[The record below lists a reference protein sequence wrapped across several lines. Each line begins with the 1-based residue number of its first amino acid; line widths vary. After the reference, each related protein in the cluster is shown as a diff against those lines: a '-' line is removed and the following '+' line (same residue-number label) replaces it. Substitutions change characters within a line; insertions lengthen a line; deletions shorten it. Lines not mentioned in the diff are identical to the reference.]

1 MYYSNCVVFVQSEV
15 LSGSACRRYRMD
27 VMRGLGERGDS
38 MSLPGVE
45 NLMLHFTPHADD
57 WSKLPVI
64 VSGEGCYVT
73 DVRGNTYIDGLAG
86 LFTTQVGH
94 GRSELAEVAA
104 KQMKELGFFPSWSF
118 QHPRSLELAAK
129 ISEIAPGDLDST
141 FFVSSGSEAVETV
154 IKLAR
159 QYHRA
164 NGEPM
169 RYKFISR
176 KIAYHGTTMG
186 ALSVNGIPAFRAPF
200 EPLLQGFEHVPNTQQ
215 DPEGAADVIGE
226 AIEFGPPETVAAVIL
241 EPVQNAGG
249 CLVPPPDY
257 WRRVREICDR
267 HGVLLASDAVICA
280 FGRLGEW
287 FGIERF
293 DVVPDMTS
301 FAKGV
306 TSGYLPMGGV
316 VVNERIA
323 STLKENASMFMHGST
338 FGGHPVSSA
347 VALENI
353 AIMEREKLLQNVHD
367 LEGHFGDELRRVA
380 SDHPVVKEVR
390 GMGFFWAVE
399 INPERADGT
408 PLEDEEYQKYFK
420 GVVSR
425 KLLEGGLICRFDDK
439 DEPVIQYSPALVSDR
454 EVLSRIAEITDYALT
469 ELERQLGYR
478 N

>member
-1 MYYSNCVVFVQSEV
+1 
-15 LSGSACRRYRMD
+15 MD
-27 VMRGLGERGDS
+27 VMRGLGEHGDS
-38 MSLPGVE
+38 TPLAGVE
-45 NLMLHFTPHADD
+45 NLMLHFTPYAED

-73 DVRGNTYIDGLAG
+73 DDKGNSYVDGLAG

-94 GRSELAEVAA
+94 GRTELADAA
-104 KQMKELGFFPSWSF
+104 HKQMKELGFFPNWSF
-118 QHPRSLELAAK
+118 QHPRSLELARK
-129 ISEIAPGDLDST
+129 IAEIAPGDLDST

-159 QYHRA
+159 QYHKA
-164 NGEPM
+164 NGEAT
-169 RYKFISR
+169 RYKIISR
-176 KIAYHGTTMG
+176 QIAYHGTTMG
-186 ALSVNGIPAFRAPF
+186 ALSVTGLPTFKAPF
-200 EPLLQGFEHVPNTQQ
+200 EPLLQGFMHVPNTQQ
-215 DPEGAADVIGE
+215 DPEGAADAIEE

-257 WRRVREICDR
+257 WRKVREICDR
-267 HGVLLASDAVICA
+267 HGVLLVSDAVITA

-301 FAKGV
+301 FAKGL

-316 VVNERIA
+316 VINEKMGD
-323 STLKENASMFMHGST
+323 TLRNNASMFVHGST

-353 AIMEREKLLQNVHD
+353 RIIEREKLLENVRN
-367 LEGHFGDELRRVA
+367 LEGYFEGELRQLAER
-380 SDHPVVKEVR
+380 HPVVKEIR

-399 INPERADGT
+399 VNAERADGT
-408 PLEDEEYQKYFK
+408 PLEGEEYQRYFK
-420 GVVSR
+420 GVLSR
-425 KLLEGGLICRFDDK
+425 KLMEGGLICRFDDK
-439 DEPVIQYSPALVSDR
+439 DEPVIQFSPALVADR
-454 EVLSRIAEITDYALT
+454 EVLGRIAEITDGALT
-469 ELERQLGYR
+469 ELERELGYR
-478 N
+478 G

>member
-1 MYYSNCVVFVQSEV
+1 
-15 LSGSACRRYRMD
+15 MD
-27 VMRGLGERGDS
+27 VMRGLGEHGDS
-38 MSLPGVE
+38 TSLAGVD
-45 NLMLHFTPHADD
+45 NLMLHFTPYAED
-57 WSKLPVI
+57 WTKLPVI
-64 VSGEGCYVT
+64 VSGEGSYVT
-73 DVRGNTYIDGLAG
+73 DNKGNTYVDGLAG

-94 GRSELAEVAA
+94 GRTELADAA
-104 KQMKELGFFPSWSF
+104 HKQMKELGFFPNWSF

-129 ISEIAPGDLDST
+129 IAEIAPGDLNST

-159 QYHRA
+159 QYHKA
-164 NGEPM
+164 NGEPG
-169 RYKFISR
+169 RYKIISR
-176 KIAYHGTTMG
+176 DVAYHGTTMG
-186 ALSVNGIPAFRAPF
+186 ALSVTGLPSFKAPF
-200 EPLLQGFEHVPNTQQ
+200 EPLPSGFFHVRNTQQ
-215 DPEGAADVIGE
+215 DPEGAAD
-226 AIEFGPPETVAAVIL
+226 AIEQMIETEGPELVAAVIL

-257 WRRVREICDR
+257 WKRVREICDR
-267 HGVLLASDAVICA
+267 HGVLLVSDAVICA

-293 DVVPDMTS
+293 DVTPDMTS

-316 VVNERIA
+316 VVNDRIA
-323 STLKENASMFMHGST
+323 STLKHNAPMFMHGST

-353 AIMEREKLLQNVHD
+353 AIMEREKLLENVHAH
-367 LEGHFGDELRRVA
+367 EGHFGDELRRMA
-380 SDHPVVKEVR
+380 ADHPIVKEVR

-399 INPERADGT
+399 VKPERADGT
-408 PLEDEEYQKYFK
+408 PLGEDEYHKYFK
-420 GVVSR
+420 CVVSR

-439 DEPVIQYSPALVSDR
+439 DDPVIQYSPALVSDR

-469 ELERQLGYR
+469 ELERELGYR
-478 N
+478 S

>member
-1 MYYSNCVVFVQSEV
+1 
-15 LSGSACRRYRMD
+15 MD
-27 VMRGLGERGDS
+27 VMRGLGDRGDS
-38 MSLPGVE
+38 ASLVGVE
-45 NLMLHFTPHADD
+45 NLMLHFTPYAED

-64 VSGEGCYVT
+64 VSGEGPYVT
-73 DVRGNTYIDGLAG
+73 DDKGNTYVDGLAG

-94 GRSELAEVAA
+94 GRTELADAA
-104 KQMKELGFFPSWSF
+104 HKQMKELGFFPNWSF

-129 ISEIAPGDLDST
+129 VAEIAPGDLNST

-159 QYHRA
+159 QYHKA
-164 NGEPM
+164 NGEPG
-169 RYKFISR
+169 RYKIISR
-176 KIAYHGTTMG
+176 DVAYHGTTMG
-186 ALSVNGIPAFRAPF
+186 ALSVTGLPGFKAPF
-200 EPLLQGFEHVPNTQQ
+200 EPLPSGFFHVRNTQQ
-215 DPEGAADVIGE
+215 DPEGAAD
-226 AIEFGPPETVAAVIL
+226 AIEQMIEAEGPELVAAVIL

-257 WRRVREICDR
+257 WKRVREICDR
-267 HGVLLASDAVICA
+267 HGVLLVSDAVICA

-316 VVNERIA
+316 VVNDRIA
-323 STLKENASMFMHGST
+323 TTLKHNAPMFMHGST

-353 AIMEREKLLQNVHD
+353 AIMEREKLLENVHEH
-367 LEGHFGDELRRVA
+367 EGHFGDELRRMA
-380 SDHPVVKEVR
+380 SDHPIVKEVR
-390 GMGFFWAVE
+390 GMGYFWAVE
-399 INPERADGT
+399 IKPERADGT
-408 PLEDEEYQKYFK
+408 PLEEDEYHKYFK

-439 DEPVIQYSPALVSDR
+439 DDPVIQYSPALVSDR

>member
-1 MYYSNCVVFVQSEV
+1 
-15 LSGSACRRYRMD
+15 MD
-27 VMRGLGERGDS
+27 VMRGLGDRGDS
-38 MSLPGVE
+38 ASLVGVE
-45 NLMLHFTPHADD
+45 NLMLHFTPYAED

-64 VSGEGCYVT
+64 VSGEGPYVT
-73 DVRGNTYIDGLAG
+73 DDKGNTYVDGLAG

-94 GRSELAEVAA
+94 GRTELADAA
-104 KQMKELGFFPSWSF
+104 HKQMKELGFFPNWSF

-129 ISEIAPGDLDST
+129 VAEIAPGDLNST

-159 QYHRA
+159 QYHKA
-164 NGEPM
+164 NGEPG
-169 RYKFISR
+169 RYKIISR
-176 KIAYHGTTMG
+176 DVAYHGTTMG
-186 ALSVNGIPAFRAPF
+186 ALSVTGLPGFKAPF
-200 EPLLQGFEHVPNTQQ
+200 EPLPSGFFHVRNTQQ
-215 DPEGAADVIGE
+215 DPEGAAD
-226 AIEFGPPETVAAVIL
+226 AIEQMIEAEGPELVAAVIL

-257 WRRVREICDR
+257 WKRVREICDR
-267 HGVLLASDAVICA
+267 HGVLLVSDAVICA

-316 VVNERIA
+316 VVNDRIA
-323 STLKENASMFMHGST
+323 TTLKHNAPMFMHGST

-353 AIMEREKLLQNVHD
+353 AIMEREKLLENVHEH
-367 LEGHFGDELRRVA
+367 EGHFGDELRRMA
-380 SDHPVVKEVR
+380 SDHPIVKEVR
-390 GMGFFWAVE
+390 GMGYFWAVE
-399 INPERADGT
+399 VKPERADGT
-408 PLEDEEYQKYFK
+408 PLEEDEYHKYFK

-439 DEPVIQYSPALVSDR
+439 DDPVIQYSPALVSDR

-478 N
+478 S

>member
-1 MYYSNCVVFVQSEV
+1 
-15 LSGSACRRYRMD
+15 MD

-38 MSLPGVE
+38 SSLAGVE
-45 NLMLHFTPHADD
+45 NLMLHFTPYAED

-73 DVRGNTYIDGLAG
+73 DDKGNRYIDGLAG

-104 KQMKELGFFPSWSF
+104 KQMKELGFFPNWSF
-118 QHPRSLELAAK
+118 QHPRSLELARK
-129 ISEIAPGDLDST
+129 IAELAPGDLGST

-154 IKLAR
+154 IKLSR
-159 QYHRA
+159 QYHKA
-164 NGEPM
+164 NGEAT
-169 RYKFISR
+169 RYKIISR

-186 ALSVNGIPAFRAPF
+186 ALSVTGLPTFKAPF
-200 EPLLQGFEHVPNTQQ
+200 EPLLQGFMHVPNTHQ
-215 DPEGAADVIGE
+215 DPEGAADAIEE

-249 CLVPPPDY
+249 CLVPPPGY

-267 HGVLLASDAVICA
+267 HGVLLVSDAVIAA

-316 VVNERIA
+316 VVNDKIA
-323 STLKENASMFMHGST
+323 HTLKDGASMFMHGST

-353 AIMEREKLLQNVHD
+353 AIMERENLLKNVHG
-367 LEGHFGDELRRVA
+367 LEGHFGDELRRMA
-380 SDHPVVKEVR
+380 ADHPVVKEVR
-390 GMGFFWAVE
+390 GWASSG
-399 INPERADGT
+399 PSRST
-408 PLEDEEYQKYFK
+408 PRRPT
-420 GVVSR
+420 GR
-425 KLLEGGLICRFDDK
+425 
-439 DEPVIQYSPALVSDR
+439 
-454 EVLSRIAEITDYALT
+454 
-469 ELERQLGYR
+469 
-478 N
+478 

>member
-1 MYYSNCVVFVQSEV
+1 
-15 LSGSACRRYRMD
+15 MD
-27 VMRGLGERGDS
+27 IMWGLGEHGDS
-38 MSLPGVE
+38 APLGGVE
-45 NLMLHFTPHADD
+45 NLMLHFTPYEED

-73 DVRGNTYIDGLAG
+73 DEKGRSYVDGLAG

-94 GRSELAEVAA
+94 GREELADAA
-104 KQMKELGFFPSWSF
+104 SKQMKELGFFPNWSF
-118 QHPRSLELAAK
+118 QHPRSLELAEKMAQ
-129 ISEIAPGDLDST
+129 IAPGDLNST

-159 QYHRA
+159 QYHKA
-164 NGEPM
+164 NGEAT
-169 RYKFISR
+169 RYKIISR

-186 ALSVNGIPAFRAPF
+186 ALSVTGLPSFKAPF
-200 EPLLQGFEHVPNTQQ
+200 EPLLQGFMHVPNTQQ
-215 DPEGAADVIGE
+215 DPEGAADAIEE

-257 WRRVREICDR
+257 WQRVREICDR
-267 HGVLLASDAVICA
+267 HGVLLVSDAVIAA

-316 VVNERIA
+316 VVNERVQG
-323 STLKENASMFMHGST
+323 TLRSNAPMFMHGST

-353 AIMEREKLLQNVHD
+353 RIIEREKLLENVRN
-367 LEGHFGDELRRVA
+367 LEGYFEDELRRMA
-380 SDHPVVKEVR
+380 KEHPIVCDIR

-399 INPERADGT
+399 VKAERADGT
-408 PLEDEEYQKYFK
+408 PLAGDEYQKYFK

-425 KLLEGGLICRFDDK
+425 KLMEGGLICRFDDK
-439 DEPVIQYSPALVSDR
+439 DEPVIQFSPALVADK
-454 EVLSRIAEITDYALT
+454 EVLGRIAEITDGALT
-469 ELERQLGYR
+469 ELERELGYR
-478 N
+478 S

>member
-1 MYYSNCVVFVQSEV
+1 
-15 LSGSACRRYRMD
+15 MD
-27 VMRGLGERGDS
+27 VMRGLGEHGDRTP
-38 MSLPGVE
+38 LAGVE
-45 NLMLHFTPHADD
+45 NLMLHFTSHAED
-57 WSKLPVI
+57 WSRLPVI

-73 DVRGNTYIDGLAG
+73 DDKGRSYIDGLAG

-94 GRSELAEVAA
+94 GRSELGEVAA
-104 KQMKELGFFPSWSF
+104 AQMKELGFLPNWSF

-129 ISEIAPGDLDST
+129 ISEIAPGNLDST

-159 QYHRA
+159 QYHKA
-164 NGEPM
+164 NGEPT
-169 RYKFISR
+169 RYKIISR
-176 KIAYHGTTMG
+176 QIAYHGTTMG
-186 ALSVNGIPAFRAPF
+186 ALSVTGLPAFKAPF
-200 EPLLQGFEHVPNTQQ
+200 EPLLQGFTHVHNTQQ
-215 DPEGAADVIGE
+215 DPEGAADAIEE
-226 AIEFGPPETVAAVIL
+226 AIEFGPPESVAAVIL

-267 HGVLLASDAVICA
+267 HGVLLVSDAVICA
-280 FGRLGEW
+280 FGRLGTW

-316 VVNERIA
+316 VVNEKVGRVLR
-323 STLKENASMFMHGST
+323 SNQPMFMHGST

-353 AIMEREKLLQNVHD
+353 RIIEREKLLENVRN
-367 LEGHFGDELRRVA
+367 LEGHFEGELRRMA
-380 SDHPVVKEVR
+380 EGHPIVKEIR

-399 INPERADGT
+399 VRPERADGT
-408 PLEDEEYQKYFK
+408 PLEGDEYQRYFK

-439 DEPVIQYSPALVSDR
+439 DEPVIQFSPALV
-454 EVLSRIAEITDYALT
+454 AEIGRAHV
-469 ELERQLGYR
+469 
-478 N
+478 

>member
-1 MYYSNCVVFVQSEV
+1 
-15 LSGSACRRYRMD
+15 MD

-38 MSLPGVE
+38 SSLAGVE
-45 NLMLHFTPHADD
+45 NLMLHFTPYSED

-64 VSGEGCYVT
+64 VSGEGSYVT
-73 DVRGNTYIDGLAG
+73 DDKGKTYIDGLAG

-94 GRSELAEVAA
+94 GRTELADAA
-104 KQMKELGFFPSWSF
+104 HKQMKELGFFPNWSF

-129 ISEIAPGDLDST
+129 IADIAPGDLNSS

-159 QYHRA
+159 QYHKA
-164 NGEPM
+164 NGEPG
-169 RYKFISR
+169 RYKIISR
-176 KIAYHGTTMG
+176 DVAYHGTTMG
-186 ALSVNGIPAFRAPF
+186 ALSVTGLPGFKAPF
-200 EPLLQGFEHVPNTQQ
+200 EPLPSGFFHVRNTQQ
-215 DPEGAADVIGE
+215 DPEGAAD
-226 AIEFGPPETVAAVIL
+226 AIEQMIETEGPELVAAVIL

-257 WRRVREICDR
+257 WKRVREICDR
-267 HGVLLASDAVICA
+267 HGVLLVSDAVICA

-293 DVVPDMTS
+293 DVTPDMTS

-316 VVNERIA
+316 VVNDRIA
-323 STLKENASMFMHGST
+323 STLRHNASMFMHGST

-353 AIMEREKLLQNVHD
+353 AIMEREKLLDNVHEH
-367 LEGHFGDELRRVA
+367 EGHFGEELRRMA
-380 SDHPVVKEVR
+380 ADHPIVKEVR

-399 INPERADGT
+399 VKPERADGT
-408 PLEDEEYQKYFK
+408 PLEEDEYHKYFK

-439 DEPVIQYSPALVSDR
+439 DDPVIQYSPALVSDR

-469 ELERQLGYR
+469 ELERQLGYGS
-478 N
+478 

>member
-1 MYYSNCVVFVQSEV
+1 
-15 LSGSACRRYRMD
+15 MD
-27 VMRGLGERGDS
+27 VMRGLGEHGDRTP
-38 MSLPGVE
+38 LAGVE
-45 NLMLHFTPHADD
+45 NLMLHFTPHAED
-57 WSKLPVI
+57 WSTLPVI

-73 DVRGNTYIDGLAG
+73 DDKGRSFIDGLAG

-94 GRSELAEVAA
+94 GRSELGEVAA
-104 KQMKELGFFPSWSF
+104 AQMKELGFFPNWSF

-129 ISEIAPGDLDST
+129 ISEIAPGDLDSA

-164 NGEPM
+164 NGEPG
-169 RYKFISR
+169 RYKIISR
-176 KIAYHGTTMG
+176 QIAYHGTTMG
-186 ALSVNGIPAFRAPF
+186 ALSVTGLPAFKAPF
-200 EPLLQGFEHVPNTQQ
+200 EPLLQGFTHVHNTQQ
-215 DPEGAADVIGE
+215 DPEGAADAIEE
-226 AIEFGPPETVAAVIL
+226 AIEFGPPESVAAVIL

-267 HGVLLASDAVICA
+267 HGVLLVSDAVICA
-280 FGRLGEW
+280 FGRLGTW

-316 VVNERIA
+316 VVNDRMR
-323 STLKENASMFMHGST
+323 STLRERAPMFTHGST

-353 AIMEREKLLQNVHD
+353 RIIEREKLLENVQD
-367 LEGHFGDELRRVA
+367 LEGYFEGELRRMA
-380 SDHPVVKEVR
+380 EGHPIVKEVR

-399 INPERADGT
+399 VKPERADGT
-408 PLEDEEYQKYFK
+408 PLEGDEYERYFK

-439 DEPVIQYSPALVSDR
+439 DDPVIQFSPALVADR
-454 EVLSRIAEITDYALT
+454 EVLGRIAEITDEALT
-469 ELERQLGYR
+469 ELEKELGYR
-478 N
+478 S

>member
-1 MYYSNCVVFVQSEV
+1 
-15 LSGSACRRYRMD
+15 MD
-27 VMRGLGERGDS
+27 VMRGLGERGES
-38 MSLPGVE
+38 AHRKGIE
-45 NLMLHFTPHADD
+45 NLLLHFTPFGED

-73 DVRGNTYIDGLAG
+73 DDKGNSYIDGLGG

-104 KQMKELGFFPSWSF
+104 KQMKELGFFPNWSF

-129 ISEIAPGDLDST
+129 LAEIAPGDLNAS

-159 QYHRA
+159 QYHKV
-164 NGEPM
+164 NGEPG
-169 RYKFISR
+169 RYKIISR
-176 KIAYHGTTMG
+176 DVAYHGTTMG
-186 ALSVNGIPAFRAPF
+186 ALSVTGLPSFKAPF
-200 EPLLQGFEHVPNTQQ
+200 EPLPSGFFHVKNTQQ
-215 DPEGAADVIGE
+215 DPEGAAD
-226 AIEFGPPETVAAVIL
+226 AIEQMIEAEGPEQVAAVIL

-249 CLVPPPDY
+249 CLVPPPEY
-257 WRRVREICDR
+257 WKRAREICDK
-267 HGVLLASDAVICA
+267 HGVLLVSDAVICA

-306 TSGYLPMGGV
+306 TSGYSPMGGV
-316 VVNERIA
+316 MVGEKIQQ
-323 STLKENASMFMHGST
+323 TLRHNAPMFSHGST
-338 FGGHPVSSA
+338 FGGHPVSAA

-353 AIMEREKLLQNVHD
+353 SIIERENLLDNVHA
-367 LEGHFGDELRRVA
+367 LESHFEGELKRMSEGH
-380 SDHPVVKEVR
+380 PIVKEVR

-399 INPERADGT
+399 LRPERADGT
-408 PLEDEEYQKYFK
+408 PLDGEEYQKYFK
-420 GVVSR
+420 GVLSR

-439 DEPVIQYSPALVSDR
+439 DEPVIQYSPALVADK
-454 EVLSRIAEITDYALT
+454 EILSKIADITDEAVT
-469 ELERQLGYR
+469 ELERELGYR
-478 N
+478 S

>member
-1 MYYSNCVVFVQSEV
+1 
-15 LSGSACRRYRMD
+15 MD
-27 VMRGLGERGDS
+27 VMRGLGERGGS
-38 MSLPGVE
+38 GSLAGVE
-45 NLMLHFTPHADD
+45 NLMLHFTPYSED

-64 VSGEGCYVT
+64 VSGEGPYVT
-73 DVRGNTYIDGLAG
+73 DDRGNTYVDGLAG

-94 GRSELAEVAA
+94 GRTELADAA
-104 KQMKELGFFPSWSF
+104 HKQMKELGFFPNWSF

-129 ISEIAPGDLDST
+129 LAEIAPGNLNST

-159 QYHRA
+159 QYHKA
-164 NGEPM
+164 NGEPG
-169 RYKFISR
+169 RYKIISR
-176 KIAYHGTTMG
+176 DVAYHGTTMG
-186 ALSVNGIPAFRAPF
+186 ALSVTGLPGFKAPF
-200 EPLLQGFEHVPNTQQ
+200 EPLPSGFFHVRNTQQ
-215 DPEGAADVIGE
+215 DPEGAAE
-226 AIEFGPPETVAAVIL
+226 AIEQMIETEGPELVAAVIL

-257 WRRVREICDR
+257 WKRVREICDT
-267 HGVLLASDAVICA
+267 HGVLLVSDAVICA

-316 VVNERIA
+316 VVGDKVS
-323 STLKENASMFMHGST
+323 STLRENAPMFTHGST

-353 AIMEREKLLQNVHD
+353 AIMERENLLGNVHD
-367 LEGHFGDELRRVA
+367 LEGHFEDELRRMA
-380 SDHPVVKEVR
+380 SDHPLVKEVR
-390 GMGFFWAVE
+390 GMGFFWALEVR
-399 INPERADGT
+399 PERPDGT
-408 PLEDEEYQKYFK
+408 PLEEDEYQKYFK

-469 ELERQLGYR
+469 ELERELGYR

>member
-1 MYYSNCVVFVQSEV
+1 
-15 LSGSACRRYRMD
+15 MD
-27 VMRGLGERGDS
+27 VMRGLGEHGDS
-38 MSLPGVE
+38 TPLAGVE
-45 NLMLHFTPHADD
+45 NLMLHFTPYAED

-73 DVRGNTYIDGLAG
+73 DDRGNSYIDGLAG

-94 GRSELAEVAA
+94 GRTELAEVASR
-104 KQMKELGFFPSWSF
+104 QMKELGFFPNWSF
-118 QHPRSLELAAK
+118 QHPRSLELARK
-129 ISEIAPGDLDST
+129 ISEIAPGDLNST

-159 QYHRA
+159 QYHKA
-164 NGEPM
+164 NGEAT
-169 RYKFISR
+169 RYKIISR
-176 KIAYHGTTMG
+176 QIAYHGTTMG
-186 ALSVNGIPAFRAPF
+186 ALSVTGLPSFKAPF
-200 EPLLQGFEHVPNTQQ
+200 EPLLQGFMHVPNTQQ
-215 DPEGAADVIGE
+215 DPEGAADAIEE

-267 HGVLLASDAVICA
+267 HGVLLVSDAVICA

-301 FAKGV
+301 FAKGL

-316 VVNERIA
+316 VVNDKMGE
-323 STLKENASMFMHGST
+323 TLRQHAPMFMHGST
-338 FGGHPVSSA
+338 FGGHPVSAA
-347 VALENI
+347 VASENIRIIEREGLLENV
-353 AIMEREKLLQNVHD
+353 RN
-367 LEGHFGDELRRVA
+367 LEGYFEGELRRLA
-380 SDHPVVKEVR
+380 ERHPIVKEIR

-399 INPERADGT
+399 VKAERADGT
-408 PLEDEEYQKYFK
+408 PLEGDEYQRYFK

-439 DEPVIQYSPALVSDR
+439 DEPVIQFSPALVADR
-454 EVLSRIAEITDYALT
+454 EVLGRIAEVTDEALT
-469 ELERQLGYR
+469 ELEKELGYR
-478 N
+478 S

>member
-1 MYYSNCVVFVQSEV
+1 
-15 LSGSACRRYRMD
+15 MD

-38 MSLPGVE
+38 TPLPGVE
-45 NLMLHFTPHADD
+45 NLMLHFTPYAED

-73 DVRGNTYIDGLAG
+73 DDRGNTYIDGLAG

-104 KQMKELGFFPSWSF
+104 KQMKVLGFFPNWSF
-118 QHPRSLELAAK
+118 QHPRSLELAAR
-129 ISEIAPGDLDST
+129 ISEIAPGDLSSS
-141 FFVSSGSEAVETV
+141 FFVSSGSEAVETG
-154 IKLAR
+154 IKLTR
-159 QYHRA
+159 QYNKA
-164 NGEPM
+164 NGEAT
-169 RYKFISR
+169 RYKIISR

-186 ALSVNGIPAFRAPF
+186 ALSVTGLPAFKAPF
-200 EPLLQGFEHVPNTQQ
+200 EPLLQGFMHVPNTHQ
-215 DPEGAADVIGE
+215 DPEGAADAIQE

-249 CLVPPPDY
+249 CPVPPPDY

-267 HGVLLASDAVICA
+267 HGVLLISDAVICA

-316 VVNERIA
+316 VINERIRE
-323 STLKENASMFMHGST
+323 TLRENAPMFWHGST

-347 VALENI
+347 VAMENI
-353 AIMEREKLLQNVHD
+353 RIIEREKLLENVHT
-367 LEGHFGDELRRVA
+367 LEGYFEGELRRMA
-380 SDHPVVKEVR
+380 SEHPIVCDVR

-399 INPERADGT
+399 VKAERADGV
-408 PLEDEEYQKYFK
+408 PLEGDEYERYFK
-420 GVVSR
+420 GVLSR

-439 DEPVIQYSPALVSDR
+439 DEPVIQFSPALVADG
-454 EVLSRIAEITDYALT
+454 EVISKIVEITDGALT
-469 ELERQLGYR
+469 ELERELGYR
-478 N
+478 S

>member
-1 MYYSNCVVFVQSEV
+1 
-15 LSGSACRRYRMD
+15 MD
-27 VMRGLGERGDS
+27 VMRGLGEGGERT
-38 MSLPGVE
+38 SLAGVE
-45 NLMLHFTPHADD
+45 NLMLHFTPYGED

-64 VSGEGCYVT
+64 VSGDGCYVT
-73 DVRGNTYIDGLAG
+73 DDRGNRYIDGLAG

-94 GRSELAEVAA
+94 GREELAEVAA
-104 KQMKELGFFPSWSF
+104 KQMKELGFFPNWSF

-129 ISEIAPGDLDST
+129 IAELAPGDLNSS

-159 QYHRA
+159 QYHKA
-164 NGEPM
+164 NGEPG
-169 RYKFISR
+169 RYKIISR
-176 KIAYHGTTMG
+176 DIAYHGTTMG
-186 ALSVNGIPAFRAPF
+186 ALSVTGLPTFKAPF
-200 EPLLQGFEHVPNTQQ
+200 EPLPAGFYHVKNTQQ
-215 DPEGAADVIGE
+215 DPEGAAD
-226 AIEFGPPETVAAVIL
+226 AIEQMIEAEGADQIAAVIL

-257 WRRVREICDR
+257 WRRVREICDK
-267 HGVLLASDAVICA
+267 HGVLLVSDAVICA

-293 DVVPDMTS
+293 GVVPDMST

-316 VVNERIA
+316 VVNDEI
-323 STLKENASMFMHGST
+323 SGTLRENAPMFAHGST

-353 AIMEREKLLQNVHD
+353 NIIEREGLLQNVHD
-367 LEGHFGDELRRVA
+367 LEGHFGDELRRMA
-380 SDHPVVKEVR
+380 ADHPIVKEVR

-399 INPERADGT
+399 VNPERADGT
-408 PLEDEEYQKYFK
+408 PLRGDEYQRYFK

-439 DEPVIQYSPALVSDR
+439 EDPVIQYSPALIADKAI
-454 EVLSRIAEITDYALT
+454 LSKIADVTDGALT
-469 ELERQLGYR
+469 ELEKELGYR
-478 N
+478 G